1 MRCPYCNAPESK
13 VIDSR
18 PTDESNSIR
27 RRREC
32 LGCGKRFT
40 TYESVESVPLVVV
53 KKDGPR
59 QSFDKQKILNS
70 MLRACD
76 KRSVS
81 LDTLER
87 AVGDIEQRLLN
98 SMEREIPTDRVGELV
113 MDALKG
119 IDQVAYVRFA
129 SVYRQFQDIDTF
141 MAELNKLL
149 GK

>member
-1 MRCPYCNAPESK
+1 M
-13 VIDSR
+13 
-18 PTDESNSIR
+18 
-27 RRREC
+27 
-32 LGCGKRFT
+32 
-40 TYESVESVPLVVV
+40 PLVVV
-53 KKDGPR
+53 KKDGSR

-87 AVGDIEQRLLN
+87 AVSDIEQRLLN
-98 SMEREIPTDRVGELV
+98 SMDREIPTDRVGELV
-113 MDALKG
+113 MEALRG

-141 MAELNKLL
+141 MSELNKLL

>member
-1 MRCPYCNAPESK
+1 
-13 VIDSR
+13 
-18 PTDESNSIR
+18 
-27 RRREC
+27 
-32 LGCGKRFT
+32 
-40 TYESVESVPLVVV
+40 
-53 KKDGPR
+53 
-59 QSFDKQKILNS
+59 

-87 AVGDIEQRLLN
+87 AVSDIEQRLLN
-98 SMEREIPTDRVGELV
+98 SMDREIPTDRVGELV

>member
-1 MRCPYCNAPESK
+1 
-13 VIDSR
+13 
-18 PTDESNSIR
+18 
-27 RRREC
+27 
-32 LGCGKRFT
+32 
-40 TYESVESVPLVVV
+40 VPLVVV
-53 KKDGPR
+53 KKDGSR

-87 AVGDIEQRLLN
+87 AVSDIEQRLLN
-98 SMEREIPTDRVGELV
+98 SMDREIPTDRVGELV
-113 MDALKG
+113 MEALRG

-141 MAELNKLL
+141 MSELNKLL